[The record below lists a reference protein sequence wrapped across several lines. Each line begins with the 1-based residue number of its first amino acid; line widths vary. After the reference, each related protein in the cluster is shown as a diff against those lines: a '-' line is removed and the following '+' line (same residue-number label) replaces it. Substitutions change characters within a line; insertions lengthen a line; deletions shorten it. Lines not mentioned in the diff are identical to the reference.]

1 MPQQRTDLS
10 NDHIYTFAQDSL
22 GFIWVGT
29 ANGLCKSYGKS
40 YDLFF
45 HDKKDPRSIPANNI
59 SALYVTPDS
68 TLWVATSRG
77 ICVRRP
83 GYTGFERYTIPD
95 SDVGSEI
102 HVSGFL
108 EYDGRLFIYG
118 YNGLYEPDMHNP
130 VITTRLK
137 LDRQELTAATID
149 HAGYLWVSNGSELLR
164 IDRSLRIVSKS
175 TLTSGE
181 HVLSM
186 TTGNSGH
193 LLLGTANGMRI
204 FDIGANKVMPGPRD
218 FDGTAINAI
227 VRLNPE
233 AVIVCTSTRGAMVW
247 QEGTDK
253 GTRSYHN
260 INLTEIPSTDIT
272 AAMLARDGNI
282 WIGSFDLGLFMV
294 ADRKP
299 IFDTDNRLKQLLSSR
314 FVTRVTADDSGR
326 LWIGTRYNGLLGFN
340 PADGSH
346 TWYSAKTMPWLNDL
360 NSSFVQEI
368 YLDRKGRLWMGYG
381 EALVA
386 CDILP
391 DGRLRQI
398 KAWPRT
404 GNVVTIA
411 EDNSGR
417 IWAGTSEGGIHIIGT
432 DMERQNRIAST
443 LSNSNNITRI
453 VPMDS
458 DKLIFSVYSDNIY
471 VIDTGTM
478 VSEALDNRWQS
489 EWSSAIDL
497 KQDSRGRLWIGT
509 YDNGLLCY
517 NREDGSLHKYSD
529 FLSNDIVAV
538 EEDTDGNIWLSS
550 SYGLYRIDNHTGGI
564 RTYLKRDGIG
574 GNQFHEKCRYI
585 DRDGHIYF
593 GGNYGLEEIMPANV
607 DTTSTPIPIYLT
619 DIILLRDSGRETGD
633 TIATDVTYV
642 NTIEL
647 DHNNN
652 AINLGFT
659 GLCYDSPEYMEYA
672 YMLKGQDDIWIYSG
686 THNRAVYSN
695 LPAGHYSFMAAV
707 KNSDGH
713 WSEPTH
719 LLDITV
725 HEAPWLHPL
734 AIAAYV
740 LAALLLI
747 LIFNRLY
754 FRARVAK
761 KHYAL
766 AQMQVEQERR
776 NTENKVTFYNNI
788 SHELRTPLTM
798 VYAPVKMLRSHYRE
812 LPPRQIESNLE
823 FIDKN
828 IDRLLRLTNQLLSF
842 RDIKDQSLPLK
853 VGRHDVV
860 AQLDSLVRIYNIYAA
875 EKDIS
880 VRLVCPYSQLT
891 VTYDSDKLDK
901 IVNNLLFNATK
912 YTPAHGH
919 ITVEASLVAA
929 PGGTGA
935 TASGVT
941 QSATWLE
948 IRVIDDGI
956 GIDAGGLTGLF
967 ERFRRLVSP
976 ERRDKINGFGI
987 GLNFVRHLVN
997 VHKGTIQA
1005 DRNSVKGM
1013 TFTVALPVADDAY
1026 TAEEHAADDPDAL
1039 RRTLGLD
1046 PDAESMQQ
1054 VPEYDA
1060 DASTEHTDIAEVNH
1074 TDAPEIPEPERPRLL
1089 VVEDRPE
1096 MNTFIRDMF
1105 ADRFEVI
1112 TAADGAEGLHR
1123 ALESAPDVIITDVM
1137 MPGMDGYAFTAAV
1150 KADPAI
1156 CHVPVIMLTAKT
1168 RDEDR
1173 ISGYKAGAD
1182 MYLAKPFNPNVLI
1195 SMVGGLMARKERMRS
1210 EIVADAGRTPAA
1222 KAEDELAPL
1231 DRQFLDKL
1239 YAYIEDNL
1247 DNCEF
1252 NVNLLGREMGF
1263 SRTNLYRKIK
1273 ALTGVTPI
1281 DLLRVCRL
1289 NRAAELLLTRKYS
1302 ILEISEMT
1310 GFGTQSH
1317 FSNLFKRHFG
1327 VSPREY
1333 TGQPPLNQ

>member
-1 MPQQRTDLS
+1 MQQRADLS
-10 NDHIYTFAQDSL
+10 NDHIYTIAQDSL
-22 GFIWVGT
+22 GFIWAGT

-45 HDKKDPRSIPANNI
+45 HDKKDPQSIPANNI
-59 SALYVTPDS
+59 SALYVTSDS

-77 ICVRRP
+77 ICARRP
-83 GYTGFERYTIPD
+83 GRTSFERYTTPD
-95 SDVGSEI
+95 SDTGPEI
-102 HVSGFL
+102 HVSGFV
-108 EYDGRLFIYG
+108 EYDGHLLIYG
-118 YNGLYEPDMHNP
+118 YNGLYEADIQNHI
-130 VITTRLK
+130 ITTRLK
-137 LDRQELTAATID
+137 FDRKELTSATID
-149 HAGYLWVSNGSELLR
+149 STGYLWVSDGSELLR
-164 IDRSLRIVSKS
+164 IDRTLRIVSKS
-175 TLTSGE
+175 TLTSGK

-186 TTGNSGH
+186 ITGNSGH
-193 LLLGTANGMRI
+193 LLLGTTDGLRI
-204 FDIGANKVMPGPRD
+204 FDIDANRIMTGPRD

-227 VRLNPE
+227 TRLNHE
-233 AVIVCTSTRGAMVW
+233 AVIVCTSTRGAIIW
-247 QEGTDK
+247 QEDTDK

-260 INLTEIPSTDIT
+260 IDMTEIPSADIT
-272 AAMLARDGNI
+272 AAMVARDGNI

-299 IFDTDNRLKQLLSSR
+299 IFATDSRLKQVLSSM
-314 FVTRVTADDSGR
+314 FVTRVTADGNGR
-326 LWIGTRYNGLLGFN
+326 LWIGTRYNGVLGFN

-346 TWYSAKTMPWLNDL
+346 TWYSARTTPWLNDL
-360 NSSFVQEI
+360 NSNFVQEMYI
-368 YLDRKGRLWMGYG
+368 DSKGRLWMGYG
-381 EALVA
+381 DALVA
-386 CDILP
+386 CDILT

-432 DMERQNRIAST
+432 DMERQNRIVST
-443 LSNSNNITRI
+443 LSGSNNITRI
-453 VPMDS
+453 VPLDS
-458 DKLIFSVYSDNIY
+458 SKLIFSVYNDNIY

-478 VSEALDNRWQS
+478 VSEVLDNRWQS

-509 YDNGLLCY
+509 YGNGLLCY
-517 NREDGSLHKYSD
+517 NREDGSLRKYFD

-538 EEDTDGNIWLSS
+538 EEDTGGNIWLSS
-550 SYGLYRIDNHTGGI
+550 SYGLYRIDGHTGGI

-574 GNQFHEKCRYI
+574 GNQFHEKCRYVN
-585 DRDGHIYF
+585 RDGHIYF
-593 GGNYGLEEIMPANV
+593 GGNYGIEEIMPSNV
-607 DTTSTPIPIYLT
+607 DTTSTRIPIYLT
-619 DIILLRDSGRETGD
+619 DITLLHEAGND
-633 TIATDVTYV
+633 TTRTINTDATYV

-647 DHNNN
+647 DHDNN
-652 AINLGFT
+652 AIDLGFT
-659 GLCYDSPEYMEYA
+659 GLCYDAPEHMQYA
-672 YMLKGQDDIWIYSG
+672 YMLKGLDDIWIYSG

-695 LPAGHYSFMAAV
+695 LPAGHYSFMAVV

-725 HEAPWLHPL
+725 REAPWLHPL
-734 AIAAYV
+734 AITAYV
-740 LAALLLI
+740 LVALMLI

-754 FRARVAK
+754 LRARMAK
-761 KHYAL
+761 KRYAL

-812 LPPRQIESNLE
+812 LPPRQVESNLE

-880 VRLVCPYSQLT
+880 VRLVCPYPQLT

-912 YTPAHGH
+912 YTPVHGH
-919 ITVEASLVAA
+919 ITVEASLIAA
-929 PGGTGA
+929 PGGT
-935 TASGVT
+935 GVT
-941 QSATWLE
+941 QSATWLG

-967 ERFRRLVSP
+967 ERFRRLVNP

-987 GLNFVRHLVN
+987 GLNFVRHLVS
-997 VHKGTIQA
+997 VHKGTIYA
-1005 DRNSVKGM
+1005 DRNRVKGM
-1013 TFTVALPVADDAY
+1013 TFTVAIPVADDAY
-1026 TAEEHAADDPDAL
+1026 TPDEHAADDSDAL
-1039 RRTLGLD
+1039 RRTLGLG
-1046 PDAESMQQ
+1046 PDTESIRQTPDNDAGTLRNDLSYTSAVDTAENAG
-1054 VPEYDA
+1054 PEK
-1060 DASTEHTDIAEVNH
+1060 
-1074 TDAPEIPEPERPRLL
+1074 PRLL
-1089 VVEDRPE
+1089 VVEDSPE
-1096 MNTFIRDMF
+1096 MNAFISDIF
-1105 ADRFEVI
+1105 TDRFEVI
-1112 TAADGAEGLHR
+1112 TAYDGAEGLHR
-1123 ALESAPDVIITDVM
+1123 ALESVPDVIITDVM

-1168 RDEDR
+1168 SDEDR
-1173 ISGYKAGAD
+1173 ISGYKSGAD
-1182 MYLAKPFNPNVLI
+1182 MYLAKPFNPDVLI

-1210 EIVADAGRTPAA
+1210 EIVADAGRTPTA

-1239 YAYIEDNL
+1239 YAYIEENL

-1317 FSNLFKRHFG
+1317 FSSLFKRHFG
-1327 VSPREY
+1327 VSPRDY
-1333 TGQPPLNQ
+1333 TGRPPVNQS